1 MAADMAAG
9 LAALGQMLRLL
20 VAREPEVEGYK
31 EVFPAVVSPWEED
44 VARIF
49 SQDVSHQ
56 EVLI

>member
-9 LAALGQMLRLL
+9 LAALGQMLLLL
-20 VAREPEVEGYK
+20 VARELEVEGYK
-31 EVFPAVVSPWEED
+31 EVFPAVVSPWEGD

>member
-1 MAADMAAG
+1 MVADMAAG
-9 LAALGQMLRLL
+9 LAALGQMPLLL

-31 EVFPAVVSPWEED
+31 EVFPAVVFPWEGD

>member
-1 MAADMAAG
+1 MAAG
-9 LAALGQMLRLL
+9 LAALGKMLLLL